1 MRTGRGWRSNPAGPT
16 RSEAE
21 RPMTPETSAR
31 PDLAARDR
39 ARPVVE
45 HAGPAVDCG
54 RYPAKR
60 IAGDTV
66 LVHADAFADGHDLVT
81 AEVRWRGPS
90 AGTWASEPMRS
101 VGNDRWEGSFKV
113 AHPGRYEFAVR
124 AGLDRFAT
132 WVHDLTAKVDAG
144 QDVTVDLLVGERLL
158 TTASRRARGP
168 ARAELR
174 RAAARLRALS
184 LSAQRTSSSD
194 QASPALPASPS
205 PSDPPPPA
213 TGSAE
218 AVALV
223 HDDSLRALASRHQDA
238 GPWVSSE
245 TLHVEVA
252 RLRAGF
258 GSWYEL
264 FPRSASADPA
274 RPGRLTDVVARLPDI
289 ARMGFDVLYLPP
301 IHPIGHTNRKGPDGA
316 RTAGPDDPGSP
327 WAIGSEAGGHTA
339 VAPSLGSLDD
349 VGALIEKAADHGIE
363 VALDLALQCSPDHPW
378 VTEHP
383 TWFRR
388 LPDGSIACA
397 ENPPKRYEDV
407 YPIDFETAD
416 WAELWLALLGVV
428 TFWANRGVRIFR
440 VDNPHTKPLR
450 FWSWL
455 IPEVRRQHSDVLFL
469 AEAFTKP
476 RVMEH
481 LAKIGFD
488 QSYTYFT
495 WRNAKWE
502 LETYLAELTQTEVA
516 EYLRPNLWPN
526 TPDILHATLQ
536 HGGRATFMSRLV
548 LAATLSANYGVYGP
562 PFELLEH
569 EPRHE
574 GSEEYLHSEKY
585 ETRWWDLDRPG
596 NLSDLI
602 ARINRV
608 RRDHPALQ
616 QNRTLRFHH
625 IDNDQLLIYSKRAPA
640 EAGPPA
646 TDRGPSDDVVLVVV
660 NLDPAGVQSGWTF
673 LTLDALGVHDG
684 EPFEVHDLLTDAR
697 YEWRGPWN
705 YVRLDPGIVPAHV
718 FQVRG
723 GSR

>member
-1 MRTGRGWRSNPAGPT
+1 MTSET
-16 RSEAE
+16 RA
-21 RPMTPETSAR
+21 TP
-31 PDLAARDR
+31 DVAARNR

-45 HAGPAVDCG
+45 HVRPVVDCG

-66 LVHADAFADGHDLVT
+66 LVQADAFADGHDQVIV
-81 AEVRWRGPS
+81 EVRWRGPS
-90 AGTWASEPMRS
+90 TGTWASAPMRPL
-101 VGNDRWEGSFKV
+101 GNDRWEGSFKV
-113 AHPGRYEFAVR
+113 ADPGRYEFAVR
-124 AGLDRFAT
+124 AGMDRFGS
-132 WVHDLTAKVDAG
+132 WVRGLTARVDAG
-144 QDVTVDLLVGERLL
+144 QEISVELLVGEQLL
-158 TTASRRARGP
+158 TTASRRAKGP
-168 ARAELR
+168 GRAELR
-174 RAAARLRALS
+174 RAAARLRALA
-184 LSAQRTSSSD
+184 LAAQRARSTD
-194 QASPALPASPS
+194 EAASPRPG
-205 PSDPPPPA
+205 PSDPTPPS
-213 TGSAE
+213 GVSAE

-223 HDDSLRALASRHQDA
+223 HGGSLRALASRYQDA
-238 GPWVSSE
+238 GPWTSSD
-245 TLHVEVA
+245 TLRIDVGRV
-252 RLRAGF
+252 RAGF

-264 FPRSASADPA
+264 FPRSASPDPR
-274 RPGRLTDVVARLPDI
+274 RPGRLSDVVARLPDI

-316 RTAGPDDPGSP
+316 PTAGPEDPGSP

-339 VAPSLGSLDD
+339 VDPGLGSLED
-349 VGALIEKAADHGIE
+349 VGRLVEEAAGHDIE

-378 VTEHP
+378 VSEHP

-388 LPDGSIACA
+388 LPDGSIAFA

-416 WAELWLALLGVV
+416 WAALWSAVLGVV
-428 TFWANRGVRIFR
+428 RFWADRGVRIFR

-450 FWSWL
+450 FWRWL
-455 IPEVRRQHSDVLFL
+455 IPEVRRSHPDVLFL

-502 LETYLAELTQTEVA
+502 LEAYLSELTRSEVA

-536 HGGRATFMSRLV
+536 RGGRAAFMSRLV

-585 ETRWWDLDRPG
+585 ETRWWDLDRRG

-602 ARINRV
+602 ARINQV
-608 RRDHPALQ
+608 RRSHPALQ
-616 QNRTLRFHH
+616 QNRSLRFHH
-625 IDNDQLLIYSKRAPA
+625 IDNDQLVVYSKRAAVETEPS
-640 EAGPPA
+640 GG
-646 TDRGPSDDVVLVVV
+646 DRGPDDVVLVVV
-660 NLDPAGVQSGWTF
+660 NLDPDRAQSGWTY
-673 LTLDALGVHDG
+673 LALEPLGVPDG
-684 EPFEVHDLLTDAR
+684 EAFEVHDLLTDAR

-718 FQVRG
+718 FHVGG

>member
-1 MRTGRGWRSNPAGPT
+1 
-16 RSEAE
+16 
-21 RPMTPETSAR
+21 MTPETRFS
-31 PDLAARDR
+31 PEVAARDR

-45 HAGPAVDCG
+45 HVQPAVDCG

-66 LVHADAFADGHDLVT
+66 LVQADAFADGHDLVT

-90 AGTWASEPMRS
+90 SGTWASAPMRPL
-101 VGNDRWEGSFKV
+101 GNDRWEGSFKV
-113 AHPGRYEFAVR
+113 AGPGLYEFAVR
-124 AGLDRFAT
+124 AGMDRFGT
-132 WVHDLTAKVDAG
+132 WVHGLTAKVDAG
-144 QDVTVDLLVGERLL
+144 QEISVELLVGEQLL
-158 TTASRRARGP
+158 TTSSRRAKGP

-174 RAAARLRALS
+174 RAAARLRALA
-184 LSAQRTSSSD
+184 LSAQRAGSREEA
-194 QASPALPASPS
+194 ASPRPDRPDPTSPS
-205 PSDPPPPA
+205 GVP
-213 TGSAE
+213 AE

-223 HDDSLRALASRHQDA
+223 HDDSLRALAARYQDA
-238 GPWVSSE
+238 GPWVSSD
-245 TLHVEVA
+245 TLRVDVG
-252 RLRAGF
+252 RFRAGF

-264 FPRSASADPA
+264 FPRSASPDPD
-274 RPGRLTDVVARLPDI
+274 RPGRLSDVVGRLPDI
-289 ARMGFDVLYLPP
+289 ARLGFDVLYLPP
-301 IHPIGHTNRKGPDGA
+301 IHPIGHTNRKGPDGT
-316 RTAGPDDPGSP
+316 RTAAPDDPGSP
-327 WAIGSEAGGHTA
+327 WAIGSEEGGHTA
-339 VAPSLGSLDD
+339 VDPGLGSLAD
-349 VGALIEKAADHGIE
+349 VGTLIEEAAGHGIE

-378 VTEHP
+378 VSEHP

-388 LPDGSIACA
+388 LPDGSIAFA

-407 YPIDFETAD
+407 YPIDFETPD
-416 WAELWLALLGVV
+416 WAGLWSAVLGVV
-428 TFWANRGVRIFR
+428 RFWAERGVRIFR

-450 FWSWL
+450 FWRWL
-455 IPEVRRQHSDVLFL
+455 IPEVRRSHPDVLFL

-502 LETYLAELTQTEVA
+502 LETYLTELTRSEVA

-536 HGGRATFMSRLV
+536 HGGRAAFMSRLV

-585 ETRWWDLDRPG
+585 ETRWWDLDRRG

-602 ARINRV
+602 ARINEV
-608 RRDHPALQ
+608 RRAHPALQ
-616 QNRTLRFHH
+616 QNRSLRFHH
-625 IDNDQLLIYSKRAPA
+625 IDNDQLVVYSKRATA
-640 EAGPPA
+640 EPVLARGDQGP
-646 TDRGPSDDVVLVVV
+646 DDVVLAVV
-660 NLDPAGVQSGWTF
+660 NLDPGRAQSGWTY
-673 LTLDALGVHDG
+673 LSLEALGVPEGD
-684 EPFEVHDLLTDAR
+684 PFEVHDLLTGAR
-697 YEWRGPWN
+697 YVWRGPWN

-718 FQVRG
+718 FHVRG